1 MKITV
6 LGRGN
11 AGVLTALHYSAYTQ
25 NFDNPVEVELIHDSE
40 INPVPVGQA
49 TNLVVPQVMWD
60 CLGTSFTNLKDFSFT
75 EKTGIMFENWG
86 KKNKEIWHPFP
97 IGTFAFHF
105 DPNQFQTYIL
115 NNLKNVKIKDEH
127 IPNYDKID
135 SDYIFDC
142 RGTPKNLSNY
152 KKLVNPLNHV
162 LLSKLPPEKD
172 YVKWTRTIATPD
184 GWCFYIPLKDKIS
197 LGYNFNSKITSIK
210 KAKENFKKLLG
221 VEEIHNH
228 FPYKQYV
235 AKEPIIDDRVILNG
249 NRLFFL
255 EPLEATA
262 VCSYVKWNQQIWE
275 WIINKKSSPQK
286 AKIWLYEY
294 MNQIQSFI
302 LYHYKNG
309 STYNTKFWKES
320 NKLYKKNKDPELEDI
335 IKYVKDKDYDY
346 IRNIHDYP
354 NHFKPYAQWQP
365 WNIKLWADN
374 V

>member
-11 AGVLTALHYSAYTQ
+11 AGVLTALHYSRYTRYL
-25 NFDNPVEVELIHDSE
+25 NNPVEVELIHDNE
-40 INPVPVGQA
+40 ISPVPVGQA
-49 TNLVVPQVMWD
+49 TNLTVPILMWD
-60 CLGTSFTNLKDFSFT
+60 TIGTSFTNLKDFSFT

-105 DPNQFQTYIL
+105 EPKEFQDYVI
-115 NNLKNVKIKDEH
+115 NSLKEVKIKNQN

-142 RGTPKNLSNY
+142 RGTPKDFSNY
-152 KKLVNPLNHV
+152 HELINPLNHV

-197 LGYNFNSKITSIK
+197 LGYNFNNKITSIE
-210 KAKENFKKLLG
+210 KAKENFKKYLG

-235 AKEPIIDDRVILNG
+235 AKEPIIDNRVILNG

-262 VCSYVKWNQQIWE
+262 VCSYIKWNQIIWD
-275 WIINKKSSPQK
+275 WIINNKKTPSE
-286 AKIWLYEY
+286 ARAWLS
-294 MNQIQSFI
+294 NFVFQVQSFI
-302 LYHYKNG
+302 LYHYKDG
-309 STYNTKFWKES
+309 SIYNTKFWKES
-320 NKLYKKNKDPELEDI
+320 KKLYKKNNDLKLDEI
-335 IKYVKDKDYDY
+335 VNYVKDKDYDY
-346 IRNIHDYP
+346 IRNIHDFEY
-354 NHFKPYAQWQP
+354 HAKEYGTWQA
-365 WNIKLWADN
+365 WNIKLWVDN